1 MSLHSR
7 HRSGRGLGGIVTC
20 MRTAMTCSTLAL
32 CFVTSAAGAQIKADS
47 GSHYLFY
54 LHGRIVEDQGSAA
67 KHPEFGRYEYAA
79 IVRQFKDSGFVVLSE
94 MRRPNTDVSV
104 YADSVA
110 RQVRRLLGEG
120 VPATH
125 IAVVGASKG
134 AGIAMLV
141 STRVTAPVRYVLLA
155 NCNEYALK
163 NLAPRLNGD
172 VLSIYEESDSLGRS
186 CTTIFAQSPGLV
198 RSGEIRLQTG
208 LKHGFIYR
216 PLAAW
221 VGPAVGWAKSAE
233 FHERE

>member
-1 MSLHSR
+1 MPKSMTRWTLLLAMIAPAASAQTSR
-7 HRSGRGLGGIVTC
+7 DPR
-20 MRTAMTCSTLAL
+20 
-32 CFVTSAAGAQIKADS
+32 
-47 GSHYLFY
+47 SHYLFY
-54 LHGRIVEDQGSAA
+54 LHGRIVEEQGAAA
-67 KHPEFGRYEYAA
+67 KHPEFGPYEYAA
-79 IVRQFKDSGFVVLSE
+79 IVRQFKDSGFVVVSE
-94 MRRPNTDVSV
+94 MRRPNTDVSS

-110 RQVRRLLGEG
+110 RQVRRLISEG

-141 STRVTAPVRYVLLA
+141 STRVTSPIRYVLLA
-155 NCNEYALK
+155 NCNDYALK
-163 NLAPRLNGD
+163 NLEPKLNGD

-186 CTTIFAQSPGLV
+186 CRQVFAQSPGMV

-221 VGPAVGWAKSAE
+221 IGPAVGWAKSAE
-233 FHERE
+233 FRERD

>member
-1 MSLHSR
+1 MPKRMS
-7 HRSGRGLGGIVTC
+7 C
-20 MRTAMTCSTLAL
+20 WTLAL
-32 CFVTSAAGAQIKADS
+32 GLIAPAASAQTRTDPER
-47 GSHYLFY
+47 HYLFY
-54 LHGRIVEDQGSAA
+54 LHGRIVEDQGAA
-67 KHPEFGRYEYAA
+67 ANHAEFGRYEYAA
-79 IVRQFKDSGFVVLSE
+79 IVRQFKDSGFVVMSE
-94 MRRPNTDVSV
+94 MRRPNTDVSI

-110 RQVRRLLGEG
+110 REVRRLISEG
-120 VPATH
+120 VPAGN
-125 IAVVGASKG
+125 IVVVGASKG

-216 PLAAW
+216 PLGAW